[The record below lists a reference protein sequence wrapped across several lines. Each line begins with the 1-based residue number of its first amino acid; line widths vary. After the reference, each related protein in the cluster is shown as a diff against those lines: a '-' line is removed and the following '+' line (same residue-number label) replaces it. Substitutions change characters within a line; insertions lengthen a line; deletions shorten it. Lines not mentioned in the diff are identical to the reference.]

1 MDLTTIGPHLT
12 PILTI
17 AILVSAVKP
26 FLETRLP
33 RAAPLHDATVRALA
47 LALGIV
53 GMPADYLLHTAHA
66 SGPGIENALGSGLLA
81 GMGAILTYHLVAGD
95 LFGASR
101 AAGPVS
107 G

>member
-17 AILVSAVKP
+17 AILVSAIKP

-33 RAAPLHDATVRALA
+33 RTAPLHDAVIRVLA
-47 LALGIV
+47 LALGLA
-53 GMPADYLLHTAHA
+53 GMPADYLLHTAHV
-66 SGPGIENALGSGLLA
+66 SGPGLENALGSGLLA

-95 LFGASR
+95 LFGAPR
-101 AAGPVS
+101 AAGPTS